1 VTNSEE
7 TDKQKNTHYDEH
19 GNASEDR
26 TNYDSMGNNGWLD
39 CEIMSIVGESEFG
52 ALPQACDTKLGS
64 VWIVNVAIKTPE
76 IQLDETVA
84 SPSKKSTS
92 STNLAKE
99 TSLSG
104 GDLVVLHSKQWSHPL
119 LGIIQPWD
127 PDYDLKLGANFSVN
141 QSQHLKNMNIFYN
154 DNCGDLTTANILICV
169 DSGESLDDPNIGGWA
184 NQGAVHSGV
193 TFSMAII
200 GNVMTY
206 IRECQALMSLKLLN
220 STLREA
226 VLRPPS
232 ALNGLSTRSIAA
244 ATTANQEEPLVNSSS
259 ENNANPNRGPANV
272 SPKLWAALSADY
284 NESQLKAIRTV
295 CRRND
300 SDSSPRT
307 PISLLQG
314 PPGTGKTKTI
324 LAILSVLLS
333 GALRPAQRTTKV
345 IAGSSFRAND
355 KTKGLL
361 LTGNESGRR
370 SRSDSLASD
379 SGVGSGGG
387 LKAGSGEKARPRV
400 LVCAPSNTAVDELV
414 FRILTQVRSYLSK
427 RRIIF
432 LISFFLLFF
441 SRESSTKMVIVPMIS
456 M

>member
-1 VTNSEE
+1 
-7 TDKQKNTHYDEH
+7 
-19 GNASEDR
+19 
-26 TNYDSMGNNGWLD
+26 MGNNGWLD

-232 ALNGLSTRSIAA
+232 SALSNSSSRSVAA
-244 ATTANQEEPLVNSSS
+244 IGTTNQEEPLLNSSS
-259 ENNANPNRGPANV
+259 ESNTNRGPPNV
-272 SPKLWAALSADY
+272 SPRLWAALSADY

-414 FRILTQVRSYLSK
+414 FRILTQVSFDSILSFEEK
-427 RRIIF
+427 NN
-432 LISFFLLFF
+432 LLTSFFF
-441 SRESSTKMVIVPMIS
+441 SFSGNPRPGWLSCR
-456 M
+456 